1 VSPSSASR
9 IALLSLFLFWGTSSA
24 ADDATLATLRGLAA
38 EPPDPARDRA
48 AEETFRSALVE
59 GVGGGEAVA
68 LFGRWLFVR
77 HRPEESRP
85 FLAKG
90 CLLTRDERTCSA
102 SASVELALG
111 EWDLAR
117 DSAQAY
123 LDSPCGV
130 FSERLWVARLVA
142 DDPSRAVT
150 AAEGLLREQAD
161 REMSHLLLASALYR
175 AGRES
180 EGRALLAKARR
191 ALPRAFVLDKVRWDS
206 VARAPKRTADAPPS
220 ESRDHPTNR

>member
-1 VSPSSASR
+1 VSPSSASL
-9 IALLSLFLFWGTSSA
+9 IALLSLLLLSGRASA
-24 ADDATLATLRGLAA
+24 ADDATLATLRGLVA

-48 AEETFRSALVE
+48 AEETFRSALGE

-111 EWDLAR
+111 EWQFAR

-123 LDSPCGV
+123 LDSPCGA
-130 FSERLWVARLVA
+130 FSNRLWATRLVA
-142 DDPSRAVT
+142 DDPLRAVT

-180 EGRALLAKARR
+180 EGRAALAKGRR

-206 VARAPKRTADAPPS
+206 VARDPESAADALPS
-220 ESRDHPTNR
+220 GNQTHPTNR